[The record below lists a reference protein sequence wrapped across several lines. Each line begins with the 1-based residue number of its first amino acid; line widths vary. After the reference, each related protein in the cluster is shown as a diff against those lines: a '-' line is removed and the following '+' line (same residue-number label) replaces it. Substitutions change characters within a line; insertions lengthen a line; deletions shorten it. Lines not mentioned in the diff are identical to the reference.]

1 MSTGTMREGS
11 IYHDAYTG
19 LEELEEQIAIANQMS
34 TQITG
39 QVPQAR
45 NSINQNNMASPSH
58 VSTSDNSHPK
68 SPVSITN
75 TSNRLK
81 KLLNSQGSV
90 QTAPMEKRGGQF
102 MSQQQ

>member
-39 QVPQAR
+39 
-45 NSINQNNMASPSH
+45 
-58 VSTSDNSHPK
+58 
-68 SPVSITN
+68 
-75 TSNRLK
+75 
-81 KLLNSQGSV
+81 
-90 QTAPMEKRGGQF
+90 
-102 MSQQQ
+102 